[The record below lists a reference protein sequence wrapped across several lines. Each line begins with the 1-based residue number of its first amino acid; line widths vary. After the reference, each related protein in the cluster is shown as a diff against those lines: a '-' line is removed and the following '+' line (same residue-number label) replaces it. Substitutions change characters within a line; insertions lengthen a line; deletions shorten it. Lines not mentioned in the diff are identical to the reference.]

1 MSTHLRFAFRIVAS
15 ATLVFATAW
24 PGAAQ
29 DATPSD
35 VPVSGPVSGP
45 AADPAGAPV
54 PPPAP
59 QPAAQADP
67 AAQPDGFRV
76 GGFTFKPG
84 GRIKLD
90 VIRDFKPIGN
100 EDSFDTRTIPVDDSE
115 GTNSNL
121 IAKESRLSLDIRGP
135 WQGKELQMY
144 FEGDFYGTS
153 SAFRLRMAYGRWG
166 GLMAGQNW
174 STFVDE
180 DNLPRTI
187 DFEAP
192 TAFAQIRQAQVRW
205 TQKITESVT
214 WYAALEDNKSSIT
227 IPTGIPG
234 KAEYPAPDLVT
245 KFRFDFGRSHVS
257 ASGFLGRAKFRPT
270 EGDSD
275 SVSLWGTAVSAKFFT
290 WGRDYAY
297 GIGTWGDGI
306 GRYRGGVTAVPDEFD
321 QLHAVGGTAFMGGYE
336 HFWSERWSSNGVY
349 SFGSTSEES
358 FYTSAVNK
366 ELTYS
371 AVNLLWWFLGDRGWM
386 GVEYLYGHRE
396 VFDVDNNDGSAHR
409 VQYAVRFNLP

>member
-1 MSTHLRFAFRIVAS
+1 MSTQRRLAFRIVAS
-15 ATLVFATAW
+15 ATIVVATAW
-24 PGAAQ
+24 TCAAQ
-29 DATPSD
+29 DATPPD
-35 VPVSGPVSGP
+35 VPVSGPASGP
-45 AADPAGAPV
+45 TADPAAP
-54 PPPAP
+54 PSAPAP
-59 QPAAQADP
+59 PPAAQADAAP
-67 AAQPDGFRV
+67 AADGFRV

-135 WQGKELQMY
+135 WQDKELQMY

-205 TQKITESVT
+205 TQKLSESIT
-214 WYAALEDNKSSIT
+214 WYAALEDNKSAIT
-227 IPTGIPG
+227 IPSGIPG
-234 KAEYPAPDLVT
+234 KA
-245 KFRFDFGRSHVS
+245 G
-257 ASGFLGRAKFRPT
+257 
-270 EGDSD
+270 
-275 SVSLWGTAVSAKFFT
+275 
-290 WGRDYAY
+290 
-297 GIGTWGDGI
+297 
-306 GRYRGGVTAVPDEFD
+306 
-321 QLHAVGGTAFMGGYE
+321 
-336 HFWSERWSSNGVY
+336 
-349 SFGSTSEES
+349 
-358 FYTSAVNK
+358 
-366 ELTYS
+366 
-371 AVNLLWWFLGDRGWM
+371 
-386 GVEYLYGHRE
+386 
-396 VFDVDNNDGSAHR
+396 
-409 VQYAVRFNLP
+409 